1 MLTQTLLVLVHH
13 PSSKLKALATK
24 VVLTEGAMLP
34 GMPGAHTPP
43 KSIIVQPPPLN
54 IGQAAYCAHTLTR
67 FHPSAVLT
75 RMPGASMAPLGI
87 LEARVSLGICF
98 H

>member
-54 IGQAAYCAHTLTR
+54 IGQEALCAHTLSL

-75 RMPGASMAPLGI
+75 CMPGTRMLPLGI
-87 LEARVSLGICF
+87 LKVRVSLNT
-98 H
+98 